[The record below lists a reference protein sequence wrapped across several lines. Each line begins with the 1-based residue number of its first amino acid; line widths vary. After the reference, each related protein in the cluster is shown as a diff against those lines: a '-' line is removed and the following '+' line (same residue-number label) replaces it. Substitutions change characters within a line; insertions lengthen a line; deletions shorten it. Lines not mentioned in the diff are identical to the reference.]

1 MKIFFSLMLA
11 AVLGIGGGNALAQVS
26 DINSAINK
34 SGSLR
39 FQAHRMARLYLQV
52 GMGVEAERSKRLLD
66 SVSGLY
72 DRRLIEL
79 KNYAPTPE
87 IKETYVSLEKAWIGY
102 KDLLFGSK
110 MSSENARKIVEVS
123 DQLVAI
129 ANKAT
134 GQLASHAGS
143 AQGGLVNVSGRQRM
157 LSQRMG
163 KYFQA
168 MAWGVAPA
176 NAQSEINKDKAEF
189 IQKLDELAA
198 APVNTQAIKDE
209 LGLARQQ
216 WFFFENALA
225 GREVDKKVSQANVA
239 TTCERILETMDSVV
253 GMYEKLA
260 K

>member
-1 MKIFFSLMLA
+1 MKTFLGVVL
-11 AVLGIGGGNALAQVS
+11 AVLLGMGGGDALAQVS

-34 SGSLR
+34 AGSLR

-52 GMGVEAERSKRLLD
+52 GMGIEADRSKRQLE

-102 KDLLFGSK
+102 KDLLFGAKVSP
-110 MSSENARKIVEVS
+110 ENARKIVEVS
-123 DQLVAI
+123 DQLVSI

-134 GQLASHAGS
+134 GQLASYSGS
-143 AQGGLVNVSGRQRM
+143 TQGGLVNVSGRQRM

-176 NAQSEINKDKAEF
+176 NAQSEINKDRAEF
-189 IQKLDELAA
+189 VQKLDELAA
-198 APVNTQAIKDE
+198 APNNTQAIKDE
-209 LGLARQQ
+209 LALARQQ
-216 WFFFENALA
+216 WFFFENALT
-225 GREVDKKVSQANVA
+225 GREVDKKVSQINVA
-239 TTCERILETMDSVV
+239 TTGERILETMDNIV